1 MNDYKQQ
8 ILYYKL
14 EDIFLDLFCYCYDKN
29 INLEDII
36 YEINFDFDV
45 FKLKHHKYIIKKIFK
60 EELENN
66 EELEKIFISYVKFYN
81 KYKVGSFHQTL
92 LTTMIHDDDPNTVY
106 FFE

>member
-81 KYKVGSFHQTL
+81 KYKNHYKNNPMHIKKL
-92 LTTMIHDDDPNTVY
+92 LDYLELI
-106 FFE
+106 EKIK

>member
-45 FKLKHHKYIIKKIFK
+45 FKLKHHKYIICAG
-60 EELENN
+60 
-66 EELEKIFISYVKFYN
+66 ISCFCL
-81 KYKVGSFHQTL
+81 YKR
-92 LTTMIHDDDPNTVY
+92 
-106 FFE
+106 